1 MYRVDLHCL
10 AENHRNCVCSFTM
23 MRLCGIDEAGRGP
36 LAGPVTAA
44 AVMLPDDFP
53 RELLRDSKKMS
64 PAARATAAAEM
75 LRRKIPVGIGWAWP
89 EEIDRIN
96 ILQASLLAMSR
107 AYQAMP
113 LPAERAIVDGNRLP
127 VLPVPAEAMV
137 KADAKVP
144 AVMAA
149 SIMAK
154 VARDRWMIRYS
165 WFEPAY
171 GYERHKGYPTREH
184 REICLRL
191 GPSPIQRLS
200 FHVAL

>member
-1 MYRVDLHCL
+1 MI
-10 AENHRNCVCSFTM
+10 
-23 MRLCGIDEAGRGP
+23 RLCGIDEAGRGP

-53 RELLRDSKKMS
+53 RELLRDSKKLS
-64 PAARATAAAEM
+64 PTARATMAAEM
-75 LRRKIPVGIGWAWP
+75 LRRRIPIGIGWAWP

-107 AYQAMP
+107 AYDAMP
-113 LPAERAIVDGNRLP
+113 VQAERAIVDGNRLP
-127 VLPVPAEAMV
+127 VLPISAEALI
-137 KADAKVP
+137 KADATVP

-200 FHVAL
+200 FRIG